1 MSNDYIICLIIY
13 NRLRVLNIAIDAD
26 GSPSGYISWHNHF
39 NKQSKIRSIKPSL
52 KNERFGIQRM
62 EMLAIFFA
70 LSDNVKAF
78 KKLKRTKQIVI
89 IRSDSRSTIEQL
101 NDKAQIK
108 DDIIQRIYRSIKR
121 MLHKSC
127 FVIIFDHLTRSKNR
141 AGRILE
147 NTFRKNIKYF
157 KKKRNSNKISKES
170 IFIKY
175 KESNSEYGNT
185 FSNLPKSVLIY

>member
-1 MSNDYIICLIIY
+1 M
-13 NRLRVLNIAIDAD
+13 RVLNIAIDAD

-121 MLHKSC
+121 MLKKSC
-127 FVIIFDHLTRSKNR
+127 FVIVFDHLTRSKNR

-157 KKKRNSNKISKES
+157 KKKRNSNIISKES
-170 IFIKY
+170 IFVKY
-175 KESNSEYGNT
+175 EESNSEYGNT

>member
-1 MSNDYIICLIIY
+1 MY

-39 NKQSKIRSIKPSL
+39 NKQSKVRSIKPSL

-70 LSDNVKAF
+70 ISDNVKAF

-121 MLHKSC
+121 MLQKSC
-127 FVIIFDHLTRSKNR
+127 FVIVFDYLIRSKNR

-157 KKKRNSNKISKES
+157 KKKRNANKISKEY

-175 KESNSEYGNT
+175 DESNSEYCNT
-185 FSNLPKSVLIY
+185 FSNLPESVLIY

>member
-1 MSNDYIICLIIY
+1 MY

-121 MLHKSC
+121 MLQKSC
-127 FVIIFDHLTRSKNR
+127 FVIVFDHLKRSKNR

-157 KKKRNSNKISKES
+157 KKKRNVNKISKEC

-175 KESNSEYGNT
+175 EESNLEYGNT
-185 FSNLPKSVLIY
+185 FSNLPESVLIY